1 MGGLSNG
8 GFMTCRLI
16 TEYPGFFA
24 AAVPVCA
31 PWVGDLATTEE
42 FALMAKTP
50 MWWVQSDD
58 DPIVPVA
65 THFQPSWERLVA
77 AGAKDLHATY
87 FDHIEDADGNRLI
100 GHFVWVQAYTDE
112 PKTDLDG
119 SLVRWNGFPVTL
131 WQWVGKHSL
140 A

>member
-1 MGGLSNG
+1 MSLRVYRRARRRYRYQPHLRGRSLQRRLHDLPPYRGVSGLLRCGS
-8 GFMTCRLI
+8 
-16 TEYPGFFA
+16 
-24 AAVPVCA
+24 
-31 PWVGDLATTEE
+31 
-42 FALMAKTP
+42 
-50 MWWVQSDD
+50 
-58 DPIVPVA
+58 
-65 THFQPSWERLVA
+65 
-77 AGAKDLHATY
+77 AKDLHATY

-100 GHFVWVQAYTDE
+100 GHFVWVQAYNDE